1 MARTT
6 DYFTAIEARER
17 KLDYLGI
24 KDTLTD
30 DELIDLLVRISS
42 TVEALADVS
51 GVSLSVDF
59 RGRVRAQ
66 NRLTGEVSYGTRF

>member
-6 DYFTAIEARER
+6 DYFAALETRKR

-24 KDTLTD
+24 KDALTD

-42 TVEALADVS
+42 TVEALADVA
-51 GVSLSVDF
+51 GVSLSVDR

-66 NRLTGEVSYGTRF
+66 SRLTGEVSYGTRF